1 MTYPLSSDVAAG
13 QPTAAAHYNNLRAD
27 ALRLGQP
34 AADAVTL
41 ASLLGR
47 FESGLALELLGSN
60 RLRVPA
66 ASTAPVSLV
75 ISGVPLSASA
85 NVDLPTGSAPAGSA
99 MKFYVFAVASPGSQT
114 FTLDVNTSPTESTGR
129 RLIGRFYWNGTEID
143 AASIQ
148 VEGRTHLQ
156 QVLGS
161 QPALACEGRLTG
173 ASGSPVTAADVPN
186 VGTLYFTPYN
196 GSRVALYGEGSGW
209 VVYPFSE
216 LSLSLAGLDAGK
228 NVDVFIH
235 NYRGTL
241 TLSLEVW
248 TNDSTRAAA
257 LAAQDGVMVKA
268 GAPALRYLGTIRT
281 VTSGVTADTDQ
292 ARLIWNCNNRLPRR
306 LKVIESANSW
316 TYTTAAFRP
325 FNNSNAN
332 RVEVVTGLAEL
343 PTTLQF
349 LAYAYHSGG
358 QGFHVGIGLDSTT
371 TSSADVNTTVHSSTI
386 NPTLAL
392 FNQVLS
398 EGYHYLQL
406 LEIGASTITW
416 FGDYGSTIYQ
426 SGAVGVVYA

>member
-13 QPTAAAHYNNLRAD
+13 QPTAAAHYNTLRAD

-41 ASLLGR
+41 GSLLGH
-47 FESGLALELLGSN
+47 FKNGLALELLGYN

-66 ASTAPVSLV
+66 ASSAPVSLV
-75 ISGVPLSASA
+75 ISGVPLLASA
-85 NVDLPTGSAPAGSA
+85 NVDLPAGSAPTGAA
-99 MKFYVFAVASPGSQT
+99 MQFYVFAVASPGSQT

-129 RLIGRFYWNGTEID
+129 RLIGRFYWNGTEIE
-143 AASIQ
+143 ASSIML
-148 VEGRTHLQ
+148 EERASLMST
-156 QVLGS
+156 LGS
-161 QPALACEGRLTG
+161 QPALVCEGRL
-173 ASGSPVTAADVPN
+173 SGVAGVPVPAADVPN

-196 GSRVALYGEGSGW
+196 GSRVALYGEGAGW
-209 VVYPFSE
+209 SVSPFSE

-228 NVDVFIH
+228 NADVFIH
-235 NYRGTL
+235 NYRGVL
-241 TLSLEVW
+241 AMALEEW

-268 GAPALRYLGTIRT
+268 GEPALRYLGTIRT
-281 VTSGVTADTDQ
+281 VTSGVTVDTDQ
-292 ARLIWNCNNRLPRR
+292 ARFIWNNHNRLPRR

-325 FNNSNAN
+325 FNNSTAN
-332 RVEVVTGLAEL
+332 RAEVVTGLAEL

-371 TSSADVNTTVHSSTI
+371 TSSADVNTTVHSSSI

-398 EGYHYLQL
+398 AGYHYLQL
-406 LEIGASTITW
+406 LEIGGSTITW

-426 SGAVGVVYA
+426 SGAVGIVTA